1 MIFEGQWKI
10 DWDWYERVQ
19 DPVTKEIKF
28 RQIRTKPEYYVETP
42 NGDYTSFLGGKPLSK
57 KVGRPP
63 KGITPYTIIRENV
76 VNIRDNYWAEDE
88 ENTGYQMNP
97 RMWFLDIETTALTD
111 GIDVVN
117 TPEEL
122 VLVQIFDTETNKMIV
137 LGTRDWKCVSEYCP
151 EKTKEEGFE
160 TVYKNCK
167 TEVNLFNTFFKLLQ
181 KMKPLMVFG
190 WNTNGFDYPFMFNR
204 AKKLGLD
211 TNNFS
216 PFKKETTLRTVEGI
230 MTSYELQ
237 APGIYYMDYVDLYKK
252 YVFGVKPSLAL
263 DYVSQAE
270 LGKGKVN
277 HDMYST
283 FDGMRTGESY
293 IFPENEPEDEFDLKM
308 YNLQKQYKENP
319 TPELKEQ
326 IRDLANDLFCYYG
339 AIDTYRVKEIDDK
352 LRLSQT
358 LLMVASKMGVLISD
372 SMGTT
377 KPWASYIE
385 NYAYLNKQIL
395 PPDVKSDS
403 NEKVK
408 GGLVTDPRRGKHK
421 WVFSIDINSAY
432 PNLGMRGFNLSPE
445 TYVFPKDVPE
455 DLQSI
460 INKHFNNENEFERF
474 DLYRSGEIFPEY
486 TSLLEKYNLSGSVS
500 GGVYKKDFKGI
511 IPTLVE
517 KIYTDRKEQKR
528 KMLEYQQKAA
538 DATGKEKERFKY
550 LSQQYKTAQLVSKVL
565 INALYGGLANK
576 YFKLFNIEIAR
587 SITSQ
592 TRFYILL
599 LNHRIDEALQKIY
612 PSEESYIVYND
623 TDSVYVSIDPLID
636 ALVQKGKIP
645 NDSQKITDWIDNFV
659 KKKIDP
665 VVESVNDEF
674 AKAFNAFDKDVIK
687 AEREVISDVSVFANK
702 KQYFMRVIDDEGV
715 RYKDDLYLK
724 FTGIELAKS
733 TIPPFFK
740 KKLRESVDIILDKDI
755 NELKEWVKGVKSEVL
770 SLPLSEISKTTGIG
784 SLDYDLEKDKFKD
797 GRKVAI
803 PINSR
808 AGLATNK
815 VIEKNNDYKH
825 RFNKINVGDKVKVL
839 PLQLPNPI
847 GQPVFAF
854 VDPLFAEEF
863 RDYVDYDTVFEKNF
877 LAPLKIMID
886 AIGDWGQKIDQKT
899 EELDEW

>member
-1 MIFEGQWKI
+1 
-10 DWDWYERVQ
+10 
-19 DPVTKEIKF
+19 
-28 RQIRTKPEYYVETP
+28 
-42 NGDYTSFLGGKPLSK
+42 
-57 KVGRPP
+57 
-63 KGITPYTIIRENV
+63 
-76 VNIRDNYWAEDE
+76 
-88 ENTGYQMNP
+88 
-97 RMWFLDIETTALTD
+97 
-111 GIDVVN
+111 
-117 TPEEL
+117 
-122 VLVQIFDTETNKMIV
+122 
-137 LGTRDWKCVSEYCP
+137 
-151 EKTKEEGFE
+151 
-160 TVYKNCK
+160 
-167 TEVNLFNTFFKLLQ
+167 
-181 KMKPLMVFG
+181 
-190 WNTNGFDYPFMFNR
+190 
-204 AKKLGLD
+204 
-211 TNNFS
+211 
-216 PFKKETTLRTVEGI
+216 
-230 MTSYELQ
+230 
-237 APGIYYMDYVDLYKK
+237 
-252 YVFGVKPSLAL
+252 
-263 DYVSQAE
+263 
-270 LGKGKVN
+270 
-277 HDMYST
+277 
-283 FDGMRTGESY
+283 
-293 IFPENEPEDEFDLKM
+293 
-308 YNLQKQYKENP
+308 
-319 TPELKEQ
+319 
-326 IRDLANDLFCYYG
+326 
-339 AIDTYRVKEIDDK
+339 
-352 LRLSQT
+352 
-358 LLMVASKMGVLISD
+358 
-372 SMGTT
+372 
-377 KPWASYIE
+377 
-385 NYAYLNKQIL
+385 
-395 PPDVKSDS
+395 
-403 NEKVK
+403 
-408 GGLVTDPRRGKHK
+408 
-421 WVFSIDINSAY
+421 
-432 PNLGMRGFNLSPE
+432 
-445 TYVFPKDVPE
+445 
-455 DLQSI
+455 
-460 INKHFNNENEFERF
+460 
-474 DLYRSGEIFPEY
+474 
-486 TSLLEKYNLSGSVS
+486 
-500 GGVYKKDFKGI
+500 
-511 IPTLVE
+511 
-517 KIYTDRKEQKR
+517 
-528 KMLEYQQKAA
+528 
-538 DATGKEKERFKY
+538 
-550 LSQQYKTAQLVSKVL
+550 VSKVL

-599 LNHRIDEALQKIY
+599 LNHRINESLQKIY
-612 PSEESYIVYND
+612 PSEESYVVYND
-623 TDSVYVSIDPLID
+623 TDSVYVSIEPLID

-815 VIEKNNDYKH
+815 VIEKNDDYKH

-886 AIGDWGQKIDQKT
+886 AIKDWGQKIDQKT